1 MNIPYVALKNLRRK
15 LTRTWLLFSIVAVV
29 SCTLFSATLFLK
41 SINNALRI
49 GTYRLGADIL
59 VVPESAETKAKSALL
74 SGEPTHFLMD
84 RAVLDQV
91 KAVTG
96 VKNATP
102 QLFIKPASFSC
113 CFNVDVFLIAFDPD
127 TDFTVKPWLEQHLN
141 RKLALNE
148 IITGRAVP
156 VIVGDTIPFF
166 GTNFRVAGT
175 MEATGMD
182 FFDRAVFMSLD
193 SAYKM
198 SEDSKTKAVQPTDIA
213 RDQISTVLVQ
223 VRDEMTPD
231 RVAIRIEHDVKGVKA
246 LVSDRIIST
255 VRKQLAGLIKAILV
269 ISIILWF
276 IVLLIMA
283 FAFYMIVNERRREI
297 GILRAMGANRG
308 HIAAIILNEATFL
321 SAAGGAMGI
330 VLGYVMLFSFKNL
343 MLHYLRLPYLFPA
356 PGELAVLTIGAL
368 AVSVLTGLIAALL
381 PSLTILRVEPY
392 EAIRSAE

>member
-1 MNIPYVALKNLRRK
+1 MNIPYVALKNLKRK
-15 LTRTWLLFSIVAVV
+15 ITRTWLLFAIVAVV
-29 SCTLFSATLFLK
+29 SCTLFAATLFLK

-59 VVPESAETKAKSALL
+59 VVPESAESKAKSALL

-84 RAVLDQV
+84 RSILERV
-91 KAVTG
+91 KAIDG
-96 VKNATP
+96 VKHATP

-113 CFNVDVFLIAFDPD
+113 CFNVDVFLVAFDPE
-127 TDFTVKPWLEQHLN
+127 TDFTVKPWLEKNLN
-141 RKLALNE
+141 RKLGIDE

-156 VIVGDTIPFF
+156 VIAGDKIPFF
-166 GTNFRVAGT
+166 GTTYTVAGT

-198 SEDSKTKAVQPTDIA
+198 AADSKAKALQVLDVG

-223 VRDEMTPD
+223 VKDDMTPD
-231 RVAIRIEHDVKGVKA
+231 RVAIRIEHDISGVKA
-246 LVSDRIIST
+246 LVSDTIIST
-255 VRKQLAGLIKAILV
+255 VRKQLAGLIKAILL

-297 GILRAMGANRG
+297 GLLRAMGANKG
-308 HIAAIILNEATFL
+308 HIAAIILNEATLL
-321 SAAGGAMGI
+321 SAAGGAAGI
-330 VLGYVMLFSFKNL
+330 ILGYILLASFKNL
-343 MLHYLRLPYLFPA
+343 ILHYLRLPYLFPGT
-356 PGELAVLTIGAL
+356 GELFALTAGAL
-368 AVSVLTGLIAALL
+368 LFSVLTGLFAALL
-381 PSLTILRVEPY
+381 PSLRVLRVEPY
-392 EAIRSAE
+392 EAIRSSE